1 MGCVNKLSMSDNK
14 KIEPKYYANVYAFMA
29 AAVEADKKV
38 QFNRTW
44 VHNDPAYWEDL
55 RPATPISDIE
65 RFFTDGRLRVKPEK
79 RTVTAY
85 ITLLKV
91 PTAYGVKVKP
101 LTSVLMVKPTDLSGG
116 DFVGTVTYE
125 EEV

>member
-44 VHNDPAYWEDL
+44 VHNDPAYWVDL

-85 ITLLKV
+85 V
-91 PTAYGVKVKP
+91 VVSAP
-101 LTSVLMVKPTDLSGG
+101 DSGG
-116 DFVGTVTYE
+116 QRTSSASILRSVPEYVAPGSVVGTLTYE